1 MRTAVGSLSW
11 VAWDA
16 RMAIAA
22 RATRSF
28 AQSAVAVLIAI
39 YLGLHG
45 FSLVQVGAFLT
56 AGAVGA
62 ALAAVVAGVL
72 GDAVGRRRTLVTLSG
87 LMALAGIVLVVSES
101 FPVLLL
107 AAFVGNLSG
116 FVGGGGMG
124 PLEQAILAVSVTPQR
139 RTDLFALSS
148 IAGTIAGALGALASG
163 VPTLLQ
169 RALGFGARASF
180 YPMFVAYA
188 VLAVLTAL
196 LYSGLSSRVEHPSG
210 EARWTNPFTLPSRGR
225 IFTLAGLFTVDSFG
239 TGLIVQSLVSYW
251 FFARFGLQP
260 GSLGALFF
268 ASNVLTAISLWVAA
282 RLARRIGLLNTI
294 VFTHI
299 PASLFLMAVPFVP
312 DAWMAI
318 TLWLLRAFFAQMD
331 APTSQSYTMAV
342 VAPTEHTAM
351 ASATTVTRSAG
362 LAAGPSVGTALW
374 TALGPSAPF
383 LVSGVVKIAYDLTL
397 WRLFRQVKPPEET
410 AGPSGSA
417 A

>member
-1 MRTAVGSLSW
+1 METEVGRLNW
-11 VAWDA
+11 VEWDA

-45 FSLVQVGAFLT
+45 FSIVQIGTFLT
-56 AGAVGA
+56 VGAVGA

-72 GDAVGRRRTLVTLSG
+72 GDAIGRRRTLVTLSC

-101 FPVLLL
+101 FPVLLI

-116 FVGGGGMG
+116 FVGGGGTG
-124 PLEQAILAVSVTPQR
+124 PLEQAVLAVSVTPQR
-139 RTDLFALSS
+139 RTALFALGS
-148 IAGTIAGALGALASG
+148 IAGTIAGSLGALASG

-169 RALGFGARASF
+169 RSLGLRALASF
-180 YPMFVAYA
+180 RPMFVAYSA
-188 VLAVLTAL
+188 LAVITAL
-196 LYSGLSSRVEHPSG
+196 LYSRLSSRVELQSG

-251 FFARFGLQP
+251 FFTRFGLQP

-282 RLARRIGLLNTI
+282 HLARRIGLLNTI

-299 PASLFLMAVPFVP
+299 PSSLFLIAVPFVP

-318 TLWLLRAFFAQMD
+318 TLWLLRAFFVQMD

-342 VAPTEHTAM
+342 VAPTEQTAM
-351 ASATTVTRSAG
+351 AGATTVTRSAG

-374 TALGPSAPF
+374 TTIGPSAPF
-383 LVSGVVKIAYDLTL
+383 LVGGVVKIAYDLTL
-397 WRLFRQVKPPEET
+397 WWMFRRVKPPEEVP
-410 AGPSGSA
+410 GG
-417 A
+417 

>member
-1 MRTAVGSLSW
+1 MRIAVGGLSW

-16 RMAIAA
+16 GMAIAA

-28 AQSAVAVLIAI
+28 AQSAIAVLIAI

-62 ALAAVVAGVL
+62 ALAAVLAGVL

-87 LMALAGIVLVVSES
+87 LMALAGLVLVVSES
-101 FPVLLL
+101 FPLLL
-107 AAFVGNLSG
+107 IAAFVGNLSG
-116 FVGGGGMG
+116 FVGGGGTG
-124 PLEQAILAVSVTPQR
+124 PLEQAILAVSVTPHR

-163 VPTLLQ
+163 MPTLLQ
-169 RALGFGARASF
+169 RALGLGALASF
-180 YPMFVAYA
+180 RPMFIAYA

-196 LYSGLSSRVEHPSG
+196 LYSRLSSRVELASG

-251 FFARFGLQP
+251 FFMRFGLQP
-260 GSLGALFF
+260 SSLGALFF
-268 ASNVLTAISLWVAA
+268 ASSVLTAISLWVAA
-282 RLARRIGLLNTI
+282 RLARRIGLLNTV

-299 PASLFLMAVPFVP
+299 PSSLLLIVVPFVP
-312 DAWMAI
+312 DAWMAMA
-318 TLWLLRAFFAQMD
+318 LWLLRAFFVQMD

-342 VAPTEHTAM
+342 VAPAEHTAM

-362 LAAGPSVGTALW
+362 LAAGPAVGTALW

-383 LVSGVVKIAYDLTL
+383 FVGGTVKIAYDLTL
-397 WRLFRQVKPPEET
+397 WYMFRRIKPPEEV
-410 AGPSGSA
+410 ADG
-417 A
+417 

>member
-1 MRTAVGSLSW
+1 MRPAVGGLSW
-11 VAWDA
+11 VEWDA

-28 AQSAVAVLIAI
+28 AQSAVAVLVAI

-56 AGAVGA
+56 VGAVGA
-62 ALAAVVAGVL
+62 ALAAIVAGVL

-87 LMALAGIVLVVSES
+87 LMALAGLVLVVCER

-116 FVGGGGMG
+116 FVGGGGTG
-124 PLEQAILAVSVTPQR
+124 PLEQAILAVSVTPHR

-148 IAGTIAGALGALASG
+148 IVGTVAGALGALASG

-169 RALGFGARASF
+169 RALGLGELASF
-180 YPMFVAYA
+180 RPCFVAYA
-188 VLAVLTAL
+188 VLAGLTAL
-196 LYSGLSSRVEHPSG
+196 LYSRLSGRVELPSG

-225 IFTLAGLFTVDSFG
+225 IFALAGLFTIDSFG
-239 TGLIVQSLVSYW
+239 TGLIVQSLASYW
-251 FFARFGLQP
+251 FFTWFGLQP
-260 GSLGALFF
+260 GHLGALFF
-268 ASNVLTAISLWVAA
+268 ASNVLTAVSLWVAA
-282 RLARRIGLLNTI
+282 RLAQRIGLLNTM

-299 PASLFLMAVPFVP
+299 PASVFLIAVPFVP

-318 TLWLLRAFFAQMD
+318 ALWLLRAFFAQMD

-342 VAPTEHTAM
+342 VAPAEQTAM
-351 ASATTVTRSAG
+351 ASATTVSRSAG

-374 TALGPSAPF
+374 TTIDASAPF
-383 LVSGVVKIAYDLTL
+383 LVGGVVKIAYDLTL
-397 WRLFRQVKPPEET
+397 WCLFRQVKPPEE
-410 AGPSGSA
+410 ASGG
-417 A
+417 

>member
-1 MRTAVGSLSW
+1 
-11 VAWDA
+11 
-16 RMAIAA
+16 MAIAA

-62 ALAAVVAGVL
+62 ALAAIVAGVL
-72 GDAVGRRRTLVTLSG
+72 GDAVGRRRTLITLSS
-87 LMALAGIVLVVSES
+87 LMALAGLVLVVSER
-101 FPVLLL
+101 FPVLLI

-116 FVGGGGMG
+116 FVGGGGTG
-124 PLEQAILAVSVTPQR
+124 PLEQAVLAVSVTPQR

-169 RALGFGARASF
+169 RALGLDVLASF
-180 YPMFVAYA
+180 RPMFVAYA

-196 LYSGLSSRVEHPSG
+196 FYSRLSCRVELPSG
-210 EARWTNPFTLPSRGR
+210 EARWTNPCTLPSRGR
-225 IFTLAGLFTVDSFG
+225 IFTLAGLFAIDSFG
-239 TGLIVQSLVSYW
+239 TGLIVQSLASYW
-251 FFARFGLQP
+251 FFTRFGLQP

-268 ASNVLTAISLWVAA
+268 ASSILTAISLWVAA

-299 PASLFLMAVPFVP
+299 PASLLLIAVPFVP

-342 VAPTEHTAM
+342 VAPAEHTAM

-383 LVSGVVKIAYDLTL
+383 LVGGTVKIAYDLTL
-397 WRLFRQVKPPEET
+397 WWLFRRVKPPEEV
-410 AGPSGSA
+410 ADG
-417 A
+417 

>member
-1 MRTAVGSLSW
+1 MGTVVSRLSW
-11 VAWDA
+11 VKWDA
-16 RMAIAA
+16 AIAIAA

-28 AQSAVAVLIAI
+28 VQSAIAVLIAI

-45 FSLVQVGAFLT
+45 FSLGQVGAFLT
-56 AGAVGA
+56 VGAVGA

-87 LMALAGIVLVVSES
+87 LMALAGVVLVVSES
-101 FPVLLL
+101 FPVLLI

-116 FVGGGGMG
+116 FVGGGGTG
-124 PLEQAILAVSVTPQR
+124 PLEQAVLAVSAIPQR
-139 RTDLFALSS
+139 RTDLFALGC
-148 IAGTIAGALGALASG
+148 IAGTIAGSLGALAAG

-169 RALGFGARASF
+169 RALGLGALASF
-180 YPMFVAYA
+180 CPMFVAYV

-196 LYSGLSSRVEHPSG
+196 LYSRLSSRVELPSG
-210 EARWTNPFTLPSRGR
+210 EARWTNPFTLPTRGR

-239 TGLIVQSLVSYW
+239 TGLIVQSLASYW
-251 FFARFGLQP
+251 FFTRFGLQP

-268 ASNVLTAISLWVAA
+268 ASSVLTAISLWVAA

-299 PASLFLMAVPFVP
+299 PASLFLIAVPFVP
-312 DAWMAI
+312 DVWMAMA
-318 TLWLLRAFFAQMD
+318 LWLLRAFFAQMD

-342 VAPTEHTAM
+342 VAPTEQTAM
-351 ASATTVTRSAG
+351 ASATTVTRSVG

-374 TALGPSAPF
+374 AALGPSAPS
-383 LVSGVVKIAYDLTL
+383 LVGGTVKIAYDLTL
-397 WRLFRQVKPPEET
+397 WWVFRRVKPPEEVV
-410 AGPSGSA
+410 GG
-417 A
+417 

>member
-1 MRTAVGSLSW
+1 MGTEVGRLSW
-11 VAWDA
+11 VEWDA

-56 AGAVGA
+56 VGAVGA
-62 ALAAVVAGVL
+62 SLAAVVAGVL

-87 LMALAGIVLVVSES
+87 LMALAGLLLVVSER
-101 FPVLLL
+101 FPVLLI

-116 FVGGGGMG
+116 FVGGGGTG
-124 PLEQAILAVSVTPQR
+124 PLEQAVLAVSVTPQQ

-148 IAGTIAGALGALASG
+148 IAGTIAGSLGALASSM
-163 VPTLLQ
+163 PTLLQ
-169 RALGFGARASF
+169 RALGLGALASF
-180 YPMFVAYA
+180 RPVFVAYT
-188 VLAVLTAL
+188 VLAVLTAFF
-196 LYSGLSSRVEHPSG
+196 YSRLSRRVEVSSG
-210 EARWTNPFTLPSRGR
+210 EARWANPFTLPSRGR

-239 TGLIVQSLVSYW
+239 TGLIVQSLASYW
-251 FFARFGLQP
+251 FFTRFGLQP
-260 GSLGALFF
+260 SSLGALFF
-268 ASNVLTAISLWVAA
+268 ASNVVTAISLWVAA
-282 RLARRIGLLNTI
+282 RLARRIGLLNTV

-299 PASLFLMAVPFVP
+299 PSSLFLIAVPFVP
-312 DAWMAI
+312 DAWMAVA
-318 TLWLLRAFFAQMD
+318 LWLLRAFFVQMD

-342 VAPTEHTAM
+342 VAPAEQTAM

-374 TALGPSAPF
+374 TAIGPGAPF
-383 LVSGVVKIAYDLTL
+383 LVGGAVKIAYDLTL
-397 WRLFRQVKPPEET
+397 WWMFRQVKPPEEV
-410 AGPSGSA
+410 AGR
-417 A
+417 

>member
-1 MRTAVGSLSW
+1 MGTVVSRLSW
-11 VAWDA
+11 VEWDA
-16 RMAIAA
+16 GIAIAA

-28 AQSAVAVLIAI
+28 AQSAIAVLIAI

-87 LMALAGIVLVVSES
+87 LMALAGLVLVVSES
-101 FPVLLL
+101 FPLLLL

-116 FVGGGGMG
+116 FVGGGGTG

-169 RALGFGARASF
+169 RALGVGALASF

-188 VLAVLTAL
+188 VLAVITAL
-196 LYSGLSSRVEHPSG
+196 LYSRLSCRVELPSG
-210 EARWTNPFTLPSRGR
+210 EARWTNPFTRPSRGR

-251 FFARFGLQP
+251 FFTRFGLQP

-268 ASNVLTAISLWVAA
+268 ASNVLTALSLWVVA
-282 RLARRIGLLNTI
+282 RLARRTGLLNTI

-299 PASLFLMAVPFVP
+299 PASLLLIAVPFVP

-318 TLWLLRAFFAQMD
+318 VLWLLRAFFAQMD

-342 VAPTEHTAM
+342 VAPAEHTAM

-383 LVSGVVKIAYDLTL
+383 LVGGVVKIAYDLTL
-397 WRLFRQVKPPEET
+397 WWLFRRVKPPEEVT
-410 AGPSGSA
+410 DG
-417 A
+417 

>member
-1 MRTAVGSLSW
+1 MGTEAGRLSW
-11 VAWDA
+11 VEWDA
-16 RMAIAA
+16 WMAMAA
-22 RATRSF
+22 RGTRSF

-62 ALAAVVAGVL
+62 ALAAVVAGGL

-116 FVGGGGMG
+116 LVGGGGTG
-124 PLEQAILAVSVTPQR
+124 PLEQAILAVSVTSQR
-139 RTDLFALSS
+139 RTDLLALSS
-148 IAGTIAGALGALASG
+148 IAGTIAGSLGALASG

-169 RALGFGARASF
+169 RALGLGARASF
-180 YPMFVAYA
+180 RPMFVAYT

-196 LYSGLSSRVEHPSG
+196 LYSRLSCRVELPSG
-210 EARWTNPFTLPSRGR
+210 EARWMNPFTLPSRGR

-239 TGLIVQSLVSYW
+239 TGLIVQSLASYW
-251 FFARFGLQP
+251 FFTRFGLQP

-268 ASNVLTAISLWVAA
+268 ASSVLTAISLWVAA

-299 PASLFLMAVPFVP
+299 PSSLLLIAVPFVP
-312 DAWMAI
+312 DAWMAV
-318 TLWLLRAFFAQMD
+318 TLWLLRAFFVQMD

-342 VAPTEHTAM
+342 VAPEEQTAM

-374 TALGPSAPF
+374 TAIGPSTPF
-383 LVSGVVKIAYDLTL
+383 LVGGTVKIAYDLTL
-397 WRLFRQVKPPEET
+397 WWIFRRVKPPEEV
-410 AGPSGSA
+410 ADG
-417 A
+417 

>member
-1 MRTAVGSLSW
+1 
-11 VAWDA
+11 
-16 RMAIAA
+16 MAIAA

-169 RALGFGARASF
+169 RALGLGALASF
-180 YPMFVAYA
+180 SPMFVAYA

-196 LYSGLSSRVEHPSG
+196 LYSRLSCRVELASG
-210 EARWTNPFTLPSRGR
+210 EARWTHPFTLPSRGR

>member
-11 VAWDA
+11 VEWDA
-16 RMAIAA
+16 RMAIAV

-101 FPVLLL
+101 FPLLLL

-116 FVGGGGMG
+116 FVGGGGTG

-163 VPTLLQ
+163 MPTLLQ
-169 RALGFGARASF
+169 HALGLGALASF
-180 YPMFVAYA
+180 SPMFVAYA

-196 LYSGLSSRVEHPSG
+196 LYSGLSSRVEIPSG

-251 FFARFGLQP
+251 FFTRFGLQP
-260 GSLGALFF
+260 DSLGALFF
-268 ASNVLTAISLWVAA
+268 ASSVLTALSLWVAA
-282 RLARRIGLLNTI
+282 RLARRIGLLNTV

-299 PASLFLMAVPFVP
+299 PASLFLIAVPFVP
-312 DAWMAI
+312 DAWMAMA
-318 TLWLLRAFFAQMD
+318 LWLLRAFFAQMD

-342 VAPTEHTAM
+342 VAPAEHTAM

-383 LVSGVVKIAYDLTL
+383 LVGGTVKIAYDLTL
-397 WRLFRQVKPPEET
+397 WYMFRRIKPPEEV
-410 AGPSGSA
+410 ADG
-417 A
+417 